1 MKKPSKKILKSTKP
15 QKYQNLVIKNKM
27 KKQKKKQHLKYLTIN
42 IIRKCIKKGARPHKK
57 TCVKSSF

>member
-42 IIRKCIKKGARPHKK
+42 IIRKCIKKRGSPPQKNMCK
-57 TCVKSSF
+57 E

>member
-15 QKYQNLVIKNKM
+15 QKYQNLVIKNK
-27 KKQKKKQHLKYLTIN
+27 KKQHLKYLTIN
-42 IIRKCIKKGARPHKK
+42 IIRKCIKKGGLPHKK